1 MNVSVNEKFPKEL
14 WNIILDYKKQFEK
27 IEKCKGK
34 AEKNIKNWIAGPY
47 IHSDH
52 KNKLSVEE
60 YFEYFMKKEEIRKY
74 ISGEEL
80 KKLISDTRSQCFYW
94 YSD

>member
-27 IEKCKGK
+27 ADKC
-34 AEKNIKNWIAGPY
+34 
-47 IHSDH
+47 
-52 KNKLSVEE
+52 
-60 YFEYFMKKEEIRKY
+60 FEYFMKNEEIRKY
-74 ISGEEL
+74 ISEEEL
-80 KKLISDTRSQCFYW
+80 KKLISDTCLQCFYW

>member
-27 IEKCKGK
+27 VDKCKRK
-34 AEKNIKNWIAGPY
+34 ADKNIKNWIAGPY

-60 YFEYFMKKEEIRKY
+60 YYKYFMGKEEICKY

-80 KKLISDTRSQCFYW
+80 KKLISDTCSQCFYW